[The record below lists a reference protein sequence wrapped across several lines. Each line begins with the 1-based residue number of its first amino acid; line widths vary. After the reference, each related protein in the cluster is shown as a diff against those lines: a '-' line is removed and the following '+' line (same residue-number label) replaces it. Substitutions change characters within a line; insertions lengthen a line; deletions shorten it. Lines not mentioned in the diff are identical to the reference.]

1 MDAALTIDVGT
12 LLGLLI
18 IVGIILAVY
27 LIIAVYNLVKTLKQ
41 TQKVLSDLEGVA
53 EIASKRT
60 KELDKFIASTQ
71 NKVKSGQNVFNAVP
85 IIVSAVTQ
93 IAKVVG
99 QNQQKKS

>member
-18 IVGIILAVY
+18 IAGIILVVY
-27 LIIAVYNLVKTLKQ
+27 LIVAAHNLVKTLKQ
-41 TQKVLSDLEGVA
+41 SQKVLSDFEGVA
-53 EIASKRT
+53 EMASKRT
-60 KELDKFIASTQ
+60 KELDKFIDSTQ
-71 NKVKSGQNVFNAVP
+71 KKVKSGQNVFNAVP

-99 QNQQKKS
+99 QNQQKKG